1 MFSPE
6 VEVSHVSLDPGT
18 EDDDAVIVRL
28 IVSVPLSGNLS
39 PVEIG
44 KLVKEVSE
52 RDRVDLW
59 VVSASGVG
67 EEEALGIEAWA
78 SRNNVNNFSGV
89 GDEGV
94 LHRDVRSRRG
104 ETLILCL
111 PPSSL
116 TPSFYN
122 IKALSHP
129 KYSRG

>member
-6 VEVSHVSLDPGT
+6 VEVSHVSLHTGT
-18 EDDDAVIVRL
+18 EDDDAVVVWFIVA
-28 IVSVPLSGNLS
+28 VPLSGNLS

-52 RDRVDLW
+52 RDRVDVG
-59 VVSASGVG
+59 VVTTGGIS
-67 EEEALGIEAWA
+67 EEEALGIKAWA
-78 SRNNVNNFSGV
+78 SGNNVNNLCSV
-89 GDEGV
+89 CDEGV
-94 LHRDVRSRRG
+94 LHRDVRSQRG

-122 IKALSHP
+122 IKGP
-129 KYSRG
+129 KPP